1 MNKSNRWLWWLCYLG
16 PKVFIIVPIGVALG
30 LLLLLSARWTEK
42 FSFAQFL
49 PGKRRLGLALAA
61 LILTP
66 LICGNLKKI
75 SNTYCPYDIVR
86 YGGHAPYVRVFEPY
100 PEEFA
105 RYQQASGERGHGFPA
120 GHASGGFALMSLCLL
135 SNRRRTQ
142 CLLIAG
148 ASLLGWWMGG
158 YQMVRGAHYLS
169 HTLVT
174 WAIAALVISSLRA
187 FFPGKISSAPPC
199 AAAKGRCLERENL
212 ESRPGCQG
220 GKSGF

>member
-1 MNKSNRWLWWLCYLG
+1 MDKSDRWLWWLCYLG
-16 PKVFIIVPIGVALG
+16 PKIFVIIPIGVILG
-30 LLLLLSARWTEK
+30 ILLLLPSRLTEK
-42 FSFAQFL
+42 ISFAKFL
-49 PGKRRLGLALAA
+49 PHKRRLGLALAA

-66 LICGNLKKI
+66 LICGNLKKS

-105 RYQQASGERGHGFPA
+105 RYQQVSGERGHGFPA

-135 SNRRRTQ
+135 SNRRRWQ
-142 CLLIAG
+142 CLLIVG

-174 WAIAALVISSLRA
+174 WAIAALVISSLRT
-187 FFPGKISSAPPC
+187 FFLGKTSSSRLF
-199 AAAKGRCLERENL
+199 AAATARFLGKENWA
-212 ESRPGCQG
+212 PTPKCQG
-220 GKSGF
+220 DKSDS